1 MSNYF
6 KTTNFKHS
14 SSLYFLSFAFCLWKI
29 PQTFFLL
36 NQARHQSLFSHLCFY
51 NPTRKGFVTYKI
63 HLSLFSFTLNN
74 KTFDIVHFFHLKTN
88 KFHKIPKLSWKH
100 INRLFEET
108 KKKNI
113 IFRIINLPHLIPHAV
128 TVRSTVCPSVPLT
141 LRCISHFYKH
151 NSFNLSLSYR
161 WSFFSRSFIHFHL
174 LAVRFVTKL

>member
-63 HLSLFSFTLNN
+63 HLSLFSFTFNN

-108 KKKNI
+108 NKKKHN
-113 IFRIINLPHLIPHAV
+113 FSYHKFATLNPTRRDCSLNCLS
-128 TVRSTVCPSVPLT
+128 VRPSDVAL
-141 LRCISHFYKH
+141 Y
-151 NSFNLSLSYR
+151 LSLS
-161 WSFFSRSFIHFHL
+161 
-174 LAVRFVTKL
+174 